1 MKADRAEQD
10 QERRQRIARAAVE
23 LFARRGLEA
32 TSAQDIARAA
42 YVSRTNLYRYFHSK
56 SHMLLA
62 HFERSVAETRNEAL
76 RRLSMG
82 ATPQAVWGI
91 VTGRMAD
98 LGVRYRHLVGAV
110 GQAVIGLPV
119 RTVGTQPGSSQGT
132 QREQSLGMTSPE
144 ALHTA
149 TTLVALVEP
158 VLLAMRRQ
166 GGLRQD
172 ADTRLLAAMF
182 VDACLLALLHGGHRD
197 QREVLRD
204 WQERFTLLMNGALAP
219 GQRIEKL
226 LPEKLLPEKLLPE
239 KLMPEENPPS
249 KS

>member
-10 QERRQRIARAAVE
+10 QERRQRIARAAFE
-23 LFARRGLEA
+23 LFARRGLDG
-32 TSAQDIARAA
+32 TSAQEIAQAA
-42 YVSRTNLYRYFHSK
+42 YVSRTNLYRYFPSK
-56 SHMLLA
+56 THMLLA
-62 HFERSVAETRNEAL
+62 HFERAVAETRNEAL
-76 RRLSMG
+76 RRLNTG

-119 RTVGTQPGSSQGT
+119 RTVSPGTAERRADASPGG
-132 QREQSLGMTSPE
+132 LALTSPE

-166 GGLRQD
+166 GNLRPD

-204 WQERFTLLMNGALAP
+204 WQERFTLLMHGALAP
-219 GQRIEKL
+219 GQRIETL
-226 LPEKLLPEKLLPE
+226 LPPDAL
-239 KLMPEENPPS
+239 PPS
-249 KS
+249 P

>member
-10 QERRQRIARAAVE
+10 QERRQRIARAAFE
-23 LFARRGLEA
+23 LFARSGLEA
-32 TSAQDIARAA
+32 TSAHDIARAA
-42 YVSRTNLYRYFHSK
+42 YVSRTNLYRYFPSK
-56 SHMLLA
+56 THMLLA

-82 ATPQAVWGI
+82 ATPQAVWGV

-119 RTVGTQPGSSQGT
+119 RTVGSPAAE
-132 QREQSLGMTSPE
+132 REQKMTMTSAE
-144 ALHTA
+144 AVHTA

-166 GGLRQD
+166 GNLRPD

-204 WQERFTLLMNGALAP
+204 WQERFTLLMQGALAP

-226 LPEKLLPEKLLPE
+226 LPE
-239 KLMPEENPPS
+239 ENPPAQP
-249 KS
+249 

>member
-1 MKADRAEQD
+1 MKADRAEQEH
-10 QERRQRIARAAVE
+10 ERRVRIARAAFE
-23 LFARRGLEA
+23 LFARSGLEG

-42 YVSRTNLYRYFHSK
+42 YVSRTNLYRYFPSK
-56 SHMLLA
+56 THMLLA
-62 HFERSVAETRNEAL
+62 HFERAVAETRSEAL
-76 RRLSMG
+76 RRLNTG
-82 ATPQAVWGI
+82 ANPQAVWSV

-119 RTVGTQPGSSQGT
+119 RTVTVPEGAGPEREGKAPDAAPSVNSTQA
-132 QREQSLGMTSPE
+132 M
-144 ALHTA
+144 HTA
-149 TTLVALVEP
+149 MTLVALVEP

-166 GGLRQD
+166 GGLRPE

-204 WQERFTLLMNGALAP
+204 WQERFTLLMHGALAP
-219 GQRIEKL
+219 GERLEKL
-226 LPEKLLPEKLLPE
+226 LHGDGP
-239 KLMPEENPPS
+239 PPS
-249 KS
+249 TER